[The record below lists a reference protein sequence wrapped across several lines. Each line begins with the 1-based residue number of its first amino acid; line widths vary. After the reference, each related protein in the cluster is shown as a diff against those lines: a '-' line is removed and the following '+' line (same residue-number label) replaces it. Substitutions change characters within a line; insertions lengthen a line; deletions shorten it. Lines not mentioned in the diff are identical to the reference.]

1 MLTHTVE
8 IVAEDG
14 LDVKATTILVN
25 QASEFKSS
33 IKFIVDG
40 READAK
46 SIINLMALNIQHRQ
60 TLEIQVDG
68 NDAKA
73 AMECVL
79 QTLKEC
85 KVIA

>member
-1 MLTHTVE
+1 MLTHKVE
-8 IVAEDG
+8 IVADDG
-14 LDVKATTILVN
+14 LDVKSTTILVN

-33 IKFIVDG
+33 IKFVVDG

-60 TLEIQVDG
+60 ILEIQIDG
-68 NDAKA
+68 SDAKA

-79 QTLKEC
+79 ETLKTC